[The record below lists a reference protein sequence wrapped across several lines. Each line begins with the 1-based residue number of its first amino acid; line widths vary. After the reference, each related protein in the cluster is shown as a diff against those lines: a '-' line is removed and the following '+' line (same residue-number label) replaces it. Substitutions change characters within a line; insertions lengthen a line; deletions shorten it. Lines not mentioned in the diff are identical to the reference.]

1 MVCLK
6 VASRRHSA
14 ERLQPAVLAC
24 QMSDLMQRYAR
35 RMHLV
40 VVAFWERAKNSHG
53 DGSDDQPASEGL
65 TEDSV
70 LDLPKRRLL
79 DPDLAIKDFADH
91 VTFLVFGNPG
101 FVFVTIGTA
110 ESVER
115 TFAHIHR
122 VPVVFGKKLPWAEMA
137 VVHAVEDLREI
148 SNGSFLGFGITLT
161 THMPFHA
168 AISVATPIMNPMA
181 ESTLQPRPALLR
193 QMRMAQMIPPI
204 MPATP
209 SPRAK
214 TTRGALP
221 LQMVHRIKFGWA

>member
-24 QMSDLMQRYAR
+24 QMSDSMQRYAR

-101 FVFVTIGTA
+101 FVFVTIGAA

-122 VPVVFGKKLPWAEMA
+122 VPVVVFGKKLPWAEMA

-148 SNGSFLGFGITLT
+148 SNGRFLGLGLYLQRTCPST
-161 THMPFHA
+161 QQ
-168 AISVATPIMNPMA
+168 SV
-181 ESTLQPRPALLR
+181 LR
-193 QMRMAQMIPPI
+193 
-204 MPATP
+204 
-209 SPRAK
+209 
-214 TTRGALP
+214 
-221 LQMVHRIKFGWA
+221 HRS